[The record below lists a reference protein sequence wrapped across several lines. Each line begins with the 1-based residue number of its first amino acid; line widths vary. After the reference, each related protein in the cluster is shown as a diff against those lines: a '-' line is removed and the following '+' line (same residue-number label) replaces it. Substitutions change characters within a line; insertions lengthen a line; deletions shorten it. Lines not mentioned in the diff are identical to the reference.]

1 MLATKNETKW
11 KTIKQ
16 SIFEENCREYF
27 RAWFLP
33 RLDSPNTQ
41 IRKINEASTNQI
53 VARSKLG
60 VREHGQT
67 NPEVRP
73 NSFIER

>member
-1 MLATKNETKW
+1 MLATKNDTKW

-16 SIFEENCREYF
+16 SISEEDCLEYF

-41 IRKINEASTNQI
+41 IRKINGASTNQI

-60 VREHGQT
+60 VREHGQK

-73 NSFIER
+73 NSFTER